1 MNWNR
6 YKRKPNTKT
15 AFAVVEGDPIFKGLL
30 YQVSPIYIR
39 KNAPEFSLV
48 NKGKHICGFFPICD
62 KVYSGDYQ
70 KQLLIVLKSNEDQ
83 FELIL
88 TDLPVN
94 QGRKLLEKGELNS
107 VIHKARLKGE
117 RNKRV

>member
-6 YKRKPNTKT
+6 YKLKSNTKT
-15 AFAVVEGDPIFKGLL
+15 AFESIEGQPIFEGSIYL
-30 YQVSPIYIR
+30 VSPKYIKR
-39 KNAPEFSLV
+39 NAPEFSLV
-48 NKGKHICGFFPICD
+48 NKGKHISGFFPICD

-70 KQLLIVLKSNEDQ
+70 KQLLIVLKSIEDQ

-94 QGRKLLEKGELNS
+94 EGRRLLVKGELNS
-107 VIHKARLKGE
+107 LIQSA
-117 RNKRV
+117 RNKGQRA

>member
-15 AFAVVEGDPIFKGLL
+15 AFAVVEGYPIFKGSL

-48 NKGKHICGFFPICD
+48 NKGKHISGFFPICD

-83 FELIL
+83 FEFIL

-94 QGRKLLEKGELNS
+94 EGRRLLVKGELNS
-107 VIHKARLKGE
+107 LIQSA
-117 RNKRV
+117 RNKGQRL